1 VTGILLVVS
10 IVLVLAAAAALV
22 GGAPVTALALGVV
35 ALFTTAGMIRSGRT
49 R

>member
-1 VTGILLVVS
+1 MTTSLLIVS
-10 IVLVLAAAAALV
+10 IVLVLAATTALV
-22 GGAPVTALALGVV
+22 GGAPVTALFFGVV